1 MTTEEKDLLRKDL
14 CARFP
19 YGVIVS
25 VTDGTIKYEAYIES
39 VSYQNIQVS
48 PVSDSVFT
56 PYTFYKISEIKPYLR
71 PMESMTEEEKEEYE
85 KLCILIP
92 TQFDSDLQKYDYYTT
107 DSMESFDW
115 LLKNHFDVRDLIE
128 KGLAIAVTEDNNPY
142 K

>member
-14 CARFP
+14 CARLP

-39 VSYQNIQVS
+39 VSYKYIQVS

-71 PMESMTEEEKEEYE
+71 PMDSMTEEEYDQLYIDSRVKNDSID
-85 KLCILIP
+85 ILDALENDMDAI
-92 TQFDSDLQKYDYYTT
+92 
-107 DSMESFDW
+107 DW
-115 LLKNHFDVRDLIE
+115 LLKNHFDFRGLIP
-128 KGLAIAVTEDNNPY
+128 KGLAIEVTEENNPY
-142 K
+142 KE

>member
-71 PMESMTEEEKEEYE
+71 PMDSMTEEEYNQLYIDSRVKNDSID
-85 KLCILIP
+85 ILDALENDMDAI
-92 TQFDSDLQKYDYYTT
+92 
-107 DSMESFDW
+107 DW
-115 LLKNHFDVRDLIE
+115 LLKNHFDFRGLIP
-128 KGLAIAVTEDNNPY
+128 KGLALEAPEGMYNV
-142 K
+142 